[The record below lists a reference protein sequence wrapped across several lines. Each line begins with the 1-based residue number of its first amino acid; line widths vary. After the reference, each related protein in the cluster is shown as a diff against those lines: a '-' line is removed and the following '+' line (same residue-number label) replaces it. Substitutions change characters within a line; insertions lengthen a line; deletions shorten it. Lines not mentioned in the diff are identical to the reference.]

1 MILFQPKKF
10 ATPLTYQL
18 ARAIMAAEDAGL
30 VLTET
35 AEAEVVNDCVRLTDH
50 AWPGFI
56 ICWWK
61 NCHDHITQAGRDP
74 VTARALDIHC
84 ARVYLADPVQRGMF
98 G

>member
-56 ICWWK
+56 ICTPRFQLLGESECASCGK
-61 NCHDHITQAGRDP
+61 VIVHESVDDLIDFAGRGCEC
-74 VTARALDIHC
+74 RE
-84 ARVYLADPVQRGMF
+84 
-98 G
+98 